1 MAFLRFLLQ
10 TGRSDKPHS
19 VDLFVETNAEIEK
32 SSIGAACAMPNTYS
46 QISIQIFEEI

>member
-32 SSIGAACAMPNTYS
+32 SSVGAACLHYD
-46 QISIQIFEEI
+46 ISKRRDVQC